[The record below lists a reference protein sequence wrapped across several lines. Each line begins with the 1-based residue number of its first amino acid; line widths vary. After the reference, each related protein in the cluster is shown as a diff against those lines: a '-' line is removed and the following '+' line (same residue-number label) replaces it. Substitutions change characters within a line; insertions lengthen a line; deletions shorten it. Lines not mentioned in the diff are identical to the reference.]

1 MKEEILKKLS
11 YAIAEGETDEGKA
24 LVQEALDA
32 GITPLEILN
41 DGAAKGMDIV
51 NERYNEGEAFL
62 PELIVSGDTM
72 TDVIAL
78 IFESMNT
85 EEIASTKLGSVV
97 IGQAKGDVHD
107 IGKNIV
113 AALLSVN
120 GFEVHNIGI
129 DVPVKAFIE
138 KAEEVDA
145 DIIGISTLLTTS
157 LPYLKDIVSYLDDS
171 GKRDKYFY
179 VVGGGPVTA
188 DFAKDIKADGWSRT
202 GFDAVEMCRQLVKQ
216 CQPGKQET
224 LIVDSELS

>member
-24 LVQEALDA
+24 LVKEAIAA
-32 GITPLEILN
+32 GVIPLEILN
-41 DGAAKGMDIV
+41 DGASKGMDSV

-107 IGKNIV
+107 IG
-113 AALLSVN
+113 
-120 GFEVHNIGI
+120 I
-129 DVPVKAFIE
+129 DVPVKSFIE
-138 KAEEVDA
+138 KQR
-145 DIIGISTLLTTS
+145 
-157 LPYLKDIVSYLDDS
+157 K
-171 GKRDKYFY
+171 
-179 VVGGGPVTA
+179 
-188 DFAKDIKADGWSRT
+188 
-202 GFDAVEMCRQLVKQ
+202 
-216 CQPGKQET
+216 
-224 LIVDSELS
+224 

>member
-1 MKEEILKKLS
+1 
-11 YAIAEGETDEGKA
+11 
-24 LVQEALDA
+24 
-32 GITPLEILN
+32 
-41 DGAAKGMDIV
+41 
-51 NERYNEGEAFL
+51 
-62 PELIVSGDTM
+62 M
-72 TDVIAL
+72 TEVIAL

-129 DVPVKAFIE
+129 DVPVKSFIE
-138 KAEEVDA
+138 KAEEVNA

-171 GKRDKYFY
+171 GTRDKYFY
-179 VVGGGPVTA
+179 VVG
-188 DFAKDIKADGWSRT
+188 WRT
-202 GFDAVEMCRQLVKQ
+202 GYC
-216 CQPGKQET
+216 
-224 LIVDSELS
+224 